1 MAIPFRHLAGFGK
14 RIEYWII
21 GRMLK
26 EGLDVYV
33 PLVDDDAID
42 AVIRR
47 TDETFIKVQIKA
59 RSRDCKYGDAAL
71 FAAITHELRENYW
84 FVFYSERMDQTWIM
98 TSQEFIREAAQNKS
112 GKNIGSRTVW
122 FNGKRKDGNG
132 QPKEYCKP
140 RFEKYLVTD
149 FSRLRAGPR
158 APVAPVLTTNDPAT
172 NKIVGI

>member
-1 MAIPFRHLAGFGK
+1 MAIPFRHSAGFGK

-47 TDETFIKVQIKA
+47 ADGTFITVQIKA
-59 RSRDCKYGDAAL
+59 RSRDCKHGDAAL

-84 FVFYSERMDQTWIM
+84 FVFYSERLDLTWIM
-98 TSQEFIREAAQNKS
+98 T
-112 GKNIGSRTVW
+112 
-122 FNGKRKDGNG
+122 
-132 QPKEYCKP
+132 
-140 RFEKYLVTD
+140 
-149 FSRLRAGPR
+149 
-158 APVAPVLTTNDPAT
+158 
-172 NKIVGI
+172 